1 MILKCPLTVNSVHC
15 MNKLSVVEAVH
26 GFIVWL
32 RNKGETKEQTHIKC
46 Q

>member
-1 MILKCPLTVNSVHC
+1 MILKCPFTVNSVRC
-15 MNKLSVVEAVH
+15 MNKLSAVEAVH

-32 RNKGETKEQTHIKC
+32 RNKKQTHIKR